1 LKKFCALCMSKLNFN
16 FNNLFLKIS
25 LQEKI
30 IFARHLS
37 IMVKA
42 GMPILDAIKMLQK
55 QTKSKSLRKI
65 LDHVVDD
72 VSNGQFMAVS
82 LEKYRNVFGNLF
94 INIVKVGESSGVLS
108 ENLLYLSDELQK
120 KKELNKKVI
129 SAMIYPVIILVA
141 TTGLV
146 AMLTLF
152 IFPKILP
159 VFQSLGA
166 QLPFATRV
174 LITISDFLKVYGLYT
189 LGGIIAF
196 LGTFYGSI
204 KIQSVRYIWHW
215 CILRMPIVGA
225 LSRSVNMASFSRTLG
240 ILLRSGVKIVEAL
253 NITSET
259 LGNIVYQRQ
268 LSVMANNIQKGEQI
282 SKYLAQHEFLFPSML
297 TNMVSVGENT
307 GNLSETL
314 IYLSEFYENEVNDA
328 TKNLSSVLE
337 PLLILIMG
345 GIVAF
350 VAIAII
356 TPIYGLTQH
365 IK

>member
-1 LKKFCALCMSKLNFN
+1 MSKLSINFSG
-16 FNNLFLKIS
+16 LFLNIS
-25 LQEKI
+25 LQDKI

-42 GMPILDAIKMLQK
+42 GMPILDAIRMLQK
-55 QTKSKSLRKI
+55 QTKSKSLNRI
-65 LDHVVDD
+65 LTHVIED
-72 VSNGQFMAVS
+72 VSNGQFMATS

-94 INIVKVGESSGVLS
+94 INIIKVGESSGVLA

-120 KKELNKKVI
+120 KKELKKKVI
-129 SAMIYPVIILVA
+129 SAMIYPIIILIA
-141 TTGLV
+141 TTLLV
-146 AMLTLF
+146 TMLTLF

-159 VFQSLGA
+159 VFQNLGA
-166 QLPFATRV
+166 ELPFATRV
-174 LITISDFLKVYGLYT
+174 LMAISNFLQAYGLYV
-189 LGGIIAF
+189 LGGAVVFFTAF
-196 LGTFYGSI
+196 WGAI
-204 KIQSVRYIWHW
+204 KVEKIRYVWHW
-215 CILRMPIVGA
+215 CILRIPLVGS

-259 LGNIVYQRQ
+259 LGNLVYHRQ
-268 LSVMANNIQKGEQI
+268 LSIMANTMQKGEQI
-282 SKYLAQHEFLFPSML
+282 SQYLAQHEFLFPTML
-297 TNMVSVGENT
+297 TNMITVGENT

-314 IYLSEFYENEVNDA
+314 IYLSEFYETEVNDL

-337 PLLILIMG
+337 PLLILVMG
-345 GIVAF
+345 GIVGF

-365 IK
+365 VK